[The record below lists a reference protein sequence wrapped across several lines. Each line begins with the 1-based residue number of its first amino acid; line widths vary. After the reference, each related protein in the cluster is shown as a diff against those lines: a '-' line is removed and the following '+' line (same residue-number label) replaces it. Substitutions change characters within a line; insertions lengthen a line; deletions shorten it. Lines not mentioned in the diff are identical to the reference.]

1 MGATRSALTVIH
13 RSPRHG
19 TCSEILIKGESQ
31 FEAMVLLKLKAKL
44 HVEMP

>member
-19 TCSEILIKGESQ
+19 QCGEIFRKGDSQ
-31 FEAMVLLKLKAKL
+31 FEAMVLLKLKAKV
-44 HVEMP
+44 HAEMQ

>member
-1 MGATRSALTVIH
+1 MHNFVKKRICCT
-13 RSPRHG
+13 G

-44 HVEMP
+44 HGEMQ